1 MYTELVEEL
10 MGLDNDSI
18 TARFRA
24 LELERRRIEAEMGAV
39 VAVADARGVYGDDG
53 HRSIKGWMRANAN
66 WSGFD
71 VSTMRRVVALL
82 ESCPSVGDAL
92 LAGHIGR
99 A

>member
-18 TARFRA
+18 TERFRE
-24 LELERRRIEAEMGAV
+24 LELERRRIEAEMAAV

-66 WSGFD
+66 WSGC
-71 VSTMRRVVALL
+71 RRVDHAAASSPVRIV
-82 ESCPSVGDAL
+82 PVG
-92 LAGHIGR
+92 R
-99 A
+99 

>member
-1 MYTELVEEL
+1 MFDKMSTMYTELVEEL

-18 TARFRA
+18 TERFRE
-24 LELERRRIEAEMGAV
+24 LELERRRIEAEMAAV

-71 VSTMRRVVALL
+71 VSTMRRGRRLVRSLPR
-82 ESCPSVGDAL
+82 SC
-92 LAGHIGR
+92 
-99 A
+99 

>member
-18 TARFRA
+18 TERFRE
-24 LELERRRIEAEMGAV
+24 LELERRRIEAEMAAV

-71 VSTMRRVVALL
+71 VLDHAPGRGVARIVP
-82 ESCPSVGDAL
+82 CGW
-92 LAGHIGR
+92 
-99 A
+99 